1 MFRFRMSGKLYEF
14 DEQAEFTAGELFDVA
29 DIIGASADDDLGE
42 LVTRLATSVSSGHV
56 TLRGAKAL
64 LCIAWLSHRRGG
76 GTLDWSAFTH
86 TVVPSTIEVLDES
99 AAAGGDGGPQR
110 ESATRQR
117 PRGRKSG
124 KR

>member
-86 TVVPSTIEVLDES
+86 TVVPSTIEVLDEP
-99 AAAGGDGGPQR
+99 AVGGDGGPQR
-110 ESATRQR
+110 PSATRQR
-117 PRGRKSG
+117 PKRKR
-124 KR
+124 K